1 MAPRPLLLVAGRGE
15 VDWARTLQ
23 AVSPATVTVWA
34 LPDTAHTAGLV
45 EHPDEW
51 AARVTAFLDAHLTG

>member
-1 MAPRPLLLVAGRGE
+1 
-15 VDWARTLQ
+15 
-23 AVSPATVTVWA
+23 VWA

-51 AARVTAFLDAHLTG
+51 AARVTAFLDANLSG